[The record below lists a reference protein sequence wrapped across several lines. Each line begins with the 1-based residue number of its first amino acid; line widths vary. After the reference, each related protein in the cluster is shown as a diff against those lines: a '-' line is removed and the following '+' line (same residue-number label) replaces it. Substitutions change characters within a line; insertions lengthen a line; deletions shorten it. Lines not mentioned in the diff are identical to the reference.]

1 MSLNN
6 EQTIALDSVKSGKSI
21 FLTGS
26 PGTGKSY
33 TLKLIIEH
41 LKKNCKQYAVTSA
54 TGCAAVIIGGQ
65 TIHSYLSLGIGNNS
79 VDKIVLL
86 LKKNRIKYKQV
97 EELNVLILD
106 EISMI
111 NANTLSKI
119 SDVLRTIKNN
129 RRPFGGIQVIL
140 VGDFCQLSPVD
151 GEYAF
156 VSDIWKQLELHQIE
170 LTQIIRQKDDKT
182 FQEILQE
189 VRFGKCSIQ
198 TTKILMQLQDTVF
211 DTKKGIMPTKLYP
224 LNTDVNFI
232 NNCEFEKLYKKNTGI
247 NIKDAHIVECWPVNT
262 NLEYE
267 FDLLIKNDFDVEKDI
282 FRYHALTNDKKCTL
296 DDYRIDLFKGLQVMV
311 TRNVNFEKGIINGTT
326 GIITSL
332 SNTSICIKI
341 VDGTN
346 HIIYYHKDNNENN
359 TTYVK
364 FMPIRLAYALSI
376 HKSQGA
382 TLDAVEIDASTN
394 IFAAGQLYTAISRA
408 RSLNSIKLINF
419 DRYSFICN
427 QDVKQFYQKK

>member
-6 EQTIALDSVKSGKSI
+6 EQTIALDAVKSGKSI

-41 LKKNCKQYAVTSA
+41 LKNNCKQYAVTSA

-79 VDKIVLL
+79 VDKIILS
-86 LKKNRIKYKQV
+86 LKKNRTKYKHI
-97 EELNVLILD
+97 EELQVLILD
-106 EISMI
+106 EVSMI
-111 NANTLSKI
+111 DANTLSKI

-129 RRPFGGIQVIL
+129 RRPMGGIQVIL
-140 VGDFCQLSPVD
+140 VGDFCQLSPVE

-156 VSDIWKQLELHQIE
+156 ASDIWKQLNLHQIE

-189 VRFGKCSIQ
+189 VRFGKCSKQ
-198 TTKILMQLQDTVF
+198 TTKILMQLHDTVF
-211 DTKKGIMPTKLYP
+211 DTKIGINPTKLYP
-224 LNTDVNFI
+224 LNTHVNFI
-232 NNCEFEKLYKKNTGI
+232 NNGEFEKLYKKNTAI
-247 NIKDAHIVECWPVNT
+247 NVTEAHLVECWPVNP
-262 NLEYE
+262 NLEFE
-267 FDLLIKNDFDVEKDI
+267 MDLFTKNDFDVEKDI

-296 DDYRIDLFKGLQVMV
+296 DDYRIDLFKGLQVMI

-332 SNTSICIKI
+332 STSSICIKTTDDTHH
-341 VDGTN
+341 V
-346 HIIYYHKDNNENN
+346 IYYHKDNNENN
-359 TTYVK
+359 ATYVK

-408 RSLNSIKLINF
+408 RNLNSIKLINF
-419 DRYSFICN
+419 DRHSFICN
-427 QDVKQFYQKK
+427 QDVKQFYQK